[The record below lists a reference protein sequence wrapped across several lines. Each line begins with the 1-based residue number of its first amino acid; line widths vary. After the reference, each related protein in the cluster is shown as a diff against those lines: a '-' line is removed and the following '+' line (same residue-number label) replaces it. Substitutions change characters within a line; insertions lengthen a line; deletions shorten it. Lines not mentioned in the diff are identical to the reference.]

1 MREAFD
7 GAHEYID
14 RMSRLTGEYID
25 AYTHVP
31 DYRTAKEK
39 NEEFDRKWDRLMAK
53 LPKSKPVKPLVLKP
67 ALKPAERKPLK
78 MVNRRFVWEPSQQ
91 QEPSRARQEHQEQI

>member
-7 GAHEYID
+7 GANEYTD

-31 DYRTAKEK
+31 DHRTTVEK
-39 NEEFDRKWDRLMAK
+39 FQETCARWDRLIAK

-67 ALKPAERKPLK
+67 APPAKLKPLK
-78 MVNRRFVWEPSQQ
+78 MVNGRFVWEPSEKE
-91 QEPSRARQEHQEQI
+91 EPSRARQKHQEKI